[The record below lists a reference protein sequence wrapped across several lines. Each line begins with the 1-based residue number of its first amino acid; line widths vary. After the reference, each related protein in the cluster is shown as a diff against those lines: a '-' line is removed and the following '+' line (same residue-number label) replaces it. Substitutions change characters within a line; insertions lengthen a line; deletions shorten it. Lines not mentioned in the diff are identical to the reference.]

1 MTILDVCQCFK
12 LTSFNSQKDLM
23 GLIVKPESRRS
34 VRVLCSG
41 RGGGGGGG
49 RTCFSWRWFSL
60 EGMTAQSRY
69 VNQEELRGNVLI
81 PCLFPL
87 DQPSFWNY
95 ASRLYPNTL
104 WSQLSSNGRF
114 YKHRARSTKRFKHV
128 NHMCKMEILRK
139 SLTAVLRRSR
149 KRGTIKDNRCSKG
162 LILLIGAWHL
172 FSPAKRISMR
182 SW

>member
-1 MTILDVCQCFK
+1 MTILDVCQCYK

-23 GLIVKPESRRS
+23 GLIVKPSRGGRWEACA
-34 VRVLCSG
+34 RVEV
-41 RGGGGGGG
+41 GGGGW
-49 RTCFSWRWFSL
+49 RNCFSWRWFSL

-95 ASRLYPNTL
+95 ISRLYPNTL
-104 WSQLSSNGRF
+104 WSQLSSNGCF
-114 YKHRARSTKRFKHV
+114 YKHSACSTEHFKHV

-139 SLTAVLRRSR
+139 SLTVMLRRTG
-149 KRGTIKDNRCSKG
+149 KRGRIKDNRCSKG